1 MFEGMAKPMPEPPA
15 TIAVLMPMT
24 SPCMLTS
31 GPPELPGLMAAS
43 VWMKSSNGP
52 WPMLRALA
60 LTMPAVTV
68 ACRPNGE
75 PTAMTQSPTCIR
87 SESPSRA
94 NLNWPLP
101 SSSLSTARSV
111 FLSRPTTFALC
122 LPPSSVM
129 TSISVAF
136 STTCALV
143 RAIPVASTITP
154 EPRLR
159 CGMRSG
165 VSPKNRRK
173 KSSPKNS
180 SNGVRPP
187 PPGRPPLETVLMLMT
202 AGLMISATPA
212 KLPVFSGIC
221 TGSTGAVGVMTGGA
235 TRSVRPPA
243 TAPRVTPATSITA
256 SAATNEDRLSCIMGV
271 VPSLRRSSR
280 RRRRDERLKEG
291 TTPMMQL
298 KRSSFVAALAVML
311 VAGVTLGAVAGGRT
325 DRVAPPVM
333 TPTAP
338 VLPVQM
344 PLNTGSFAGVA
355 EIIKPAVI
363 NINTVSKG
371 GLPGGGGRTPFEE
384 FFGEDF
390 FRRFFGD
397 TPERIP
403 QRSLGSGV
411 IVDATGIA
419 LTNAH
424 VVEKATEI
432 EVITLDGGKHKAK
445 VVGLDKKTDLA
456 VLKLDDGKGQFKFA
470 RLGDSDRMQVGD
482 WVIAVGS
489 PFGLQ
494 ATVTAGIVSAKA
506 RNIGQGPFDD
516 FIQTDAA
523 INPGNSGGPLVNMQG
538 EVIGINTAI
547 VAGGSG
553 IGFAIPSN
561 MARKIYT
568 EINSKGRVTRGWLG
582 VSIQPLT
589 QELARSFNA
598 KDTKG
603 VLISD
608 VVPDSPAAKAGLKA
622 GDILIEFDGKK
633 VEAPADLQRTVGLA
647 QPGHDAKMKVWR
659 DQGEKTVDIKI
670 GEAPDEKEV
679 RQQPSGR
686 ATPSTLGLDVRPLTP
701 EIARQLSLKSTDGVI
716 VARVDEGSAAGEAG
730 VQRGDV
736 IREINR
742 QKVRSLA
749 DYERLTKDVKEGD
762 RLTVLLQRG
771 QMSLYVAF
779 TASAR
784 G

>member
-1 MFEGMAKPMPEPPA
+1 
-15 TIAVLMPMT
+15 
-24 SPCMLTS
+24 
-31 GPPELPGLMAAS
+31 
-43 VWMKSSNGP
+43 
-52 WPMLRALA
+52 
-60 LTMPAVTV
+60 
-68 ACRPNGE
+68 
-75 PTAMTQSPTCIR
+75 
-87 SESPSRA
+87 
-94 NLNWPLP
+94 
-101 SSSLSTARSV
+101 
-111 FLSRPTTFALC
+111 
-122 LPPSSVM
+122 
-129 TSISVAF
+129 
-136 STTCALV
+136 
-143 RAIPVASTITP
+143 
-154 EPRLR
+154 
-159 CGMRSG
+159 
-165 VSPKNRRK
+165 
-173 KSSPKNS
+173 
-180 SNGVRPP
+180 
-187 PPGRPPLETVLMLMT
+187 
-202 AGLMISATPA
+202 
-212 KLPVFSGIC
+212 
-221 TGSTGAVGVMTGGA
+221 
-235 TRSVRPPA
+235 
-243 TAPRVTPATSITA
+243 
-256 SAATNEDRLSCIMGV
+256 
-271 VPSLRRSSR
+271 
-280 RRRRDERLKEG
+280 
-291 TTPMMQL
+291 MMQL
-298 KRSSFVAALAVML
+298 KRTYFVAALVLML

-325 DRVAPPVM
+325 DRPPQAAA
-333 TPTAP
+333 PTAP

-344 PLNTGSFAGVA
+344 PLNTGTFAGVA

-371 GLPGGGGRTPFEE
+371 GTPGGGGRTPFEE

-397 TPERIP
+397 APERIP

-411 IVDATGIA
+411 IVDASGIA

-432 EVITLDGGKHKAK
+432 EVITLDGSKHKAK
-445 VVGLDKKTDLA
+445 VVGADKKTDLA
-456 VLKLDDGKGQFKFA
+456 VLKLDDGKAQFKFA

-523 INPGNSGGPLVNMQG
+523 INPGNSGGPLVNMAG

-561 MARKIYT
+561 MAKKIYT

-589 QELARSFNA
+589 AELAKSFNA

-608 VVPDSPAAKAGLKA
+608 VIGESPAAKAGLKP
-622 GDILIEFDGKK
+622 GDILLEFDGKK

-647 QPGHDAKMKVWR
+647 QPGQEAKMKVWR
-659 DQGEKTVDIKI
+659 DQGEKTIDIKI
-670 GEAPDEKEV
+670 GEAPDDKETPA
-679 RQQPSGR
+679 RPSR
-686 ATPSTLGLDVRPLTP
+686 VAPSTLGLEVRPITP
-701 EIARQLSLKSTDGVI
+701 EIARQLNLKSNDGVI
-716 VARVDEGSAAGEAG
+716 VARVDEGSAAGDAG

-742 QKVRSLA
+742 QKVRSMA

-779 TASAR
+779 TATGR

>member
-1 MFEGMAKPMPEPPA
+1 
-15 TIAVLMPMT
+15 
-24 SPCMLTS
+24 
-31 GPPELPGLMAAS
+31 
-43 VWMKSSNGP
+43 
-52 WPMLRALA
+52 
-60 LTMPAVTV
+60 
-68 ACRPNGE
+68 
-75 PTAMTQSPTCIR
+75 
-87 SESPSRA
+87 
-94 NLNWPLP
+94 
-101 SSSLSTARSV
+101 
-111 FLSRPTTFALC
+111 
-122 LPPSSVM
+122 
-129 TSISVAF
+129 
-136 STTCALV
+136 
-143 RAIPVASTITP
+143 
-154 EPRLR
+154 
-159 CGMRSG
+159 
-165 VSPKNRRK
+165 
-173 KSSPKNS
+173 
-180 SNGVRPP
+180 
-187 PPGRPPLETVLMLMT
+187 
-202 AGLMISATPA
+202 
-212 KLPVFSGIC
+212 
-221 TGSTGAVGVMTGGA
+221 
-235 TRSVRPPA
+235 
-243 TAPRVTPATSITA
+243 
-256 SAATNEDRLSCIMGV
+256 
-271 VPSLRRSSR
+271 
-280 RRRRDERLKEG
+280 
-291 TTPMMQL
+291 MMHL
-298 KRSSFVAALAVML
+298 KRTYFVAALALML
-311 VAGVTLGAVAGGRT
+311 VAGVTLGAVAAGRT
-325 DRVAPPVM
+325 ERPPQV
-333 TPTAP
+333 TAPTAP

-355 EIIKPAVI
+355 EAIKPAVI

-371 GLPGGGGRTPFEE
+371 GPGGRTPFEE

-390 FRRFFGD
+390 FKRFFGD
-397 TPERIP
+397 APERIP

-432 EVITLDGGKHKAK
+432 EVITLDGSKHKAK
-445 VVGLDKKTDLA
+445 VVGSDKKTDLA
-456 VLKLDDGKGQFKFA
+456 VLKLDDGKAQFKFA

-494 ATVTAGIVSAKA
+494 ATVTAGIISAKA

-589 QELARSFNA
+589 PELAKSFNA

-603 VLISD
+603 VLVSD
-608 VVPDSPAAKAGLKA
+608 VIPDSPAAKAGLKP
-622 GDILIEFDGKK
+622 GDILLDFDGKK

-647 QPGHDAKMKVWR
+647 QPGQDAKMKVWR
-659 DQGEKTVDIKI
+659 DQSEKTIDIKI
-670 GEAPDEKEV
+670 GEAPDEKEA
-679 RQQPSGR
+679 QQRPTR
-686 ATPSTLGLDVRPLTP
+686 ATPSALGLEVRPITP
-701 EIARQLSLKSTDGVI
+701 DLARQLNLKSTDGVI
-716 VARVDEGSAAGEAG
+716 VARVEEGSAAGEAG

-742 QKVRSLA
+742 QKVRSMA
-749 DYERLTKDVKEGD
+749 DYERLTKDVKDGD

>member
-1 MFEGMAKPMPEPPA
+1 
-15 TIAVLMPMT
+15 
-24 SPCMLTS
+24 
-31 GPPELPGLMAAS
+31 
-43 VWMKSSNGP
+43 
-52 WPMLRALA
+52 
-60 LTMPAVTV
+60 
-68 ACRPNGE
+68 
-75 PTAMTQSPTCIR
+75 
-87 SESPSRA
+87 
-94 NLNWPLP
+94 
-101 SSSLSTARSV
+101 
-111 FLSRPTTFALC
+111 
-122 LPPSSVM
+122 
-129 TSISVAF
+129 
-136 STTCALV
+136 
-143 RAIPVASTITP
+143 
-154 EPRLR
+154 
-159 CGMRSG
+159 
-165 VSPKNRRK
+165 
-173 KSSPKNS
+173 
-180 SNGVRPP
+180 
-187 PPGRPPLETVLMLMT
+187 
-202 AGLMISATPA
+202 
-212 KLPVFSGIC
+212 
-221 TGSTGAVGVMTGGA
+221 
-235 TRSVRPPA
+235 
-243 TAPRVTPATSITA
+243 
-256 SAATNEDRLSCIMGV
+256 
-271 VPSLRRSSR
+271 
-280 RRRRDERLKEG
+280 
-291 TTPMMQL
+291 MMQL
-298 KRSSFVAALAVML
+298 KRTYFVAALALML
-311 VAGVTLGAVAGGRT
+311 VAGVTLGAMAGGRSE
-325 DRVAPPVM
+325 RSPQVSA
-333 TPTAP
+333 PTAP

-355 EIIKPAVI
+355 EAIKPAVI

-371 GLPGGGGRTPFEE
+371 GPGGRTPFEE

-390 FRRFFGD
+390 FKRFFGD
-397 TPERIP
+397 APERIP

-411 IVDATGIA
+411 IVDGTGIA

-432 EVITLDGGKHKAK
+432 EVITLDGSKHRAK
-445 VVGLDKKTDLA
+445 VIGSDRKTDLA
-456 VLKLDDGKGQFKFA
+456 VLKLDDGKGKFAFA
-470 RLGDSDRMQVGD
+470 RLGDSDKMQVGD

-494 ATVTAGIVSAKA
+494 STVTAGIVSAKA

-589 QELARSFNA
+589 PELAKSFNA

-603 VLISD
+603 VLVSD
-608 VVPDSPAAKAGLKA
+608 VIPDSPAAKAGLKP
-622 GDILIEFDGKK
+622 GDILLDFDGKK

-647 QPGHDAKMKVWR
+647 QPGQDAKMKVWR
-659 DQGEKTVDIKI
+659 DQSEKTIDIKI

-679 RQQPSGR
+679 QQRPAR
-686 ATPSTLGLDVRPLTP
+686 ATPSTLGLEVRPITP
-701 EIARQLSLKSTDGVI
+701 DLARQLNLKSNDGVI
-716 VARVDEGSAAGEAG
+716 VARVEEGSAASEAG

-742 QKVRSLA
+742 QKVRSMA
-749 DYERLTKDVKEGD
+749 DYERLTKDVKDGD

-779 TASAR
+779 TASGR